1 MRRKNINILPV
12 LLIIIS
18 IVLVTSCT
26 SEVEEEEVNEKTPV
40 TIFEVENMEIRET
53 FMAIG
58 KIETREKFDITT
70 GMGGKVEKVYVE
82 AGDIVSKGDMLFELN
97 SETLQNNFNSTE
109 SNLRTSRDTLKIQLE
124 DLEELLDKN
133 TKLYEEGVLAKSQL
147 DNTISNYN
155 QVLKQ
160 YNNAVKN
167 YNNQVESL
175 KKSIE
180 DTKVKSPID
189 GKIAAVYIIESEDV
203 GSELALQVI
212 STNGKLLE
220 TFITADKLE
229 SLDKGSKAVVY
240 LDGDKD
246 KAVEGEV
253 VTLNEIP
260 DERTGLYKVEVN
272 IEESIFD
279 IRPGVYGEVDFI
291 VDIREAIVIPK
302 RSSKKVG
309 QKNYVHIYDDGKAL
323 EKEVKLGL
331 IYKEYVEVLEG
342 LEIGDKIV
350 DLGSEYVESGEE
362 INKK

>member
-1 MRRKNINILPV
+1 MRRKNINIIPV

-58 KIETREKFDITT
+58 KLETKEKFDIST
-70 GMGGKVEKVYVE
+70 GMGGKVEKIYVE
-82 AGDIVSKGDMLFELN
+82 TGDIVSKGEMLFELN

-124 DLEELLDKN
+124 DLEDLLDKN

-155 QVLKQ
+155 QVLEQ

-175 KKSIE
+175 RKSIE
-180 DTKVKSPID
+180 DTKVKSPIN
-189 GKIAAVYIIESEDV
+189 GKIAAVYIIENQDV
-203 GSELALQVI
+203 TSELAVQVI
-212 STNGKLLE
+212 STDGKLLV
-220 TFITADKLE
+220 TYITANKLE
-229 SLDKGSKAVVY
+229 TIAKGTKAVVY

-246 KAVEGEV
+246 KAVDGEV
-253 VTLNEIP
+253 VTFNE
-260 DERTGLYKVEVN
+260 
-272 IEESIFD
+272 
-279 IRPGVYGEVDFI
+279 
-291 VDIREAIVIPK
+291 
-302 RSSKKVG
+302 
-309 QKNYVHIYDDGKAL
+309 
-323 EKEVKLGL
+323 
-331 IYKEYVEVLEG
+331 
-342 LEIGDKIV
+342 
-350 DLGSEYVESGEE
+350 
-362 INKK
+362 